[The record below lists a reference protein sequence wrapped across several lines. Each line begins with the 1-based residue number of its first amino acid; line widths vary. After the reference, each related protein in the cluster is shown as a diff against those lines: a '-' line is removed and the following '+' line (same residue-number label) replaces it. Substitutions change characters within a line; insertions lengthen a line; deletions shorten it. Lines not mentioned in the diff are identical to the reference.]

1 MSQSNLSLL
10 GMQAFLKPWL
20 RHDHLP
26 NKKKNCIL
34 HNRATTQ
41 SQKTKE
47 APRYLSSSLNLA
59 SLTALAG
66 AQQQGLPWENKE
78 GELKQTMG
86 LNNHQ
91 KKLKKLP
98 AKGSGDFGQ
107 VLGSVL

>member
-10 GMQAFLKPWL
+10 GVQAFLKPWL

-26 NKKKNCIL
+26 NKKKIAYCIIEQPP
-34 HNRATTQ
+34 NP
-41 SQKTKE
+41 KKKE

-86 LNNHQ
+86 QNNHQ
-91 KKLKKLP
+91 KKKLP